1 MALVVLVAAGGC
13 SSSSPGGQAV
23 RDGPSASATPS
34 TAQASG
40 LVRFPDPS
48 DSDLAPNIAAAL
60 DKVLLDAVRAGVGT
74 GVSAAVVSASGQW
87 AGVAGTSGAG
97 RPLTENTSF
106 SIASITKTFTAAEVM
121 RLVEAGKVALDDK
134 LSAYVQLPVDDLGA
148 TVRDALSMRS
158 GIPEVEPPRNAVG
171 NPDRHWSVN
180 EILQY
185 VPNEPAQPNVAF
197 QYSSTNFLLLGQLI
211 EKVSGTTW
219 AQAVRTDLVKAAGPL
234 RVTLQD
240 EEPALPP
247 VAWPARPLRGTEP
260 YLPNRAVASAF
271 FAAGCIAADARSVA
285 RWGYLLYGGHVLEP
299 KSLEAMLPER
309 DPAAYGFGT
318 RSYKLSLHGIDAVGH
333 DGDQRPF
340 TSTLMVLRDEPLAAA
355 VLITGNGKRSDVLAD
370 NLLRT
375 VLETR

>member
-1 MALVVLVAAGGC
+1 MALVALAVVGGC
-13 SSSSPGGQAV
+13 SSSSPDGQAV
-23 RDGPSASATPS
+23 QDGPNGSSATPP
-34 TAQASG
+34 TAHPSG
-40 LVRFPDPS
+40 PVRFPDPS

-60 DKVLLDAVRAGVGT
+60 DKVLEDAVRDGVGT
-74 GVSAAVVSASGQW
+74 GLSAAVVSASGQW

-106 SIASITKTFTAAEVM
+106 PIASITKTFTAAEVM

-134 LSAYVQLPVDDLGA
+134 LSHYVQLPVDDLGA

-158 GIPEVEPPRNAVG
+158 GIPELDLPRVRD
-171 NPDRHWSVN
+171 PDRHWSVR
-180 EILQY
+180 EVLQH
-185 VPNEPAQPNVAF
+185 VPNAPAQPNVAF
-197 QYSSTNFLLLGQLI
+197 QYSNTNYLLLGQLI

-219 AQAVRTDLVKAAGPL
+219 AQAVRTDVVKAAGPL
-234 RVTLQD
+234 HVALQD

-247 VAWPARPLRGTEP
+247 VAWPSRPLRGTQR

-271 FAAGCIAADARSVA
+271 LAAGCIAADARSVA

-318 RSYKLSLHGIDAVGH
+318 RSYKLSLRGIDAVGH
-333 DGDQRPF
+333 DGDQPPF
-340 TSTLMVLRDEPLAAA
+340 TSSLMVLRDEPLAAA
-355 VLITGNGKRSDVLAD
+355 VLISGNGRRSDVVAD
-370 NLLRT
+370 NLLKT